1 MGLVPRASLAPLA
14 CLCVSCRRILW
25 NHQRLLFAG
34 KLLPEWCVGW
44 LPCVVPCMMLHAC
57 VRSCWLVAVKTLTPA
72 TILSLAAYGRCDD
85 GSGPRVQSIDGSGN
99 NVNVRGACECTASTH
114 MFVRQPITFPSGMSN
129 ADLIERAPA
138 TLALACV

>member
-1 MGLVPRASLAPLA
+1 MPVCFLPQDFVEPPATTVRWQTTAR
-14 CLCVSCRRILW
+14 VVRR
-25 NHQRLLFAG
+25 
-34 KLLPEWCVGW
+34 